1 MSSSS
6 KFHEKIPKSKGV
18 KVFGM
23 LLILSSL
30 LHIHKLVVDLDWYVD
45 SYSYMPP
52 WLIVLRYGFSWFQRM
67 IGILVGIGLLAQKEI
82 ARKLGI
88 LIGMFTI
95 LSVYWKHP
103 YPAFKLHA
111 QYLDDRFGYIF
122 SRLGFSQISFSSSSV
137 MILAIIMNSLG
148 DILFWCIFIYFF
160 TRSSVKKQFK
170 GLL

>member
-6 KFHEKIPKSKGV
+6 KFHKKIPQSKGV
-18 KVFGM
+18 TIFGM

-30 LHIHKLVVDLDWYVD
+30 MHIHKLVVDLEWYVD

-52 WLIVLRYGFSWFQRM
+52 WLIVLRYGFSWFQRAL
-67 IGILVGIGLLAQKEI
+67 GILVGIGLLAQKDI

-95 LSVYWKHP
+95 LTIYWKHP

-111 QYLDDRFGYIF
+111 QYLDQHFGYFF
-122 SRLGFSQISFSSSSV
+122 SRLGFPEISFSSSSV
-137 MILAIIMNSLG
+137 VVLALIMHILG
-148 DILFWCIFIYFF
+148 DVLFWCIFIYFF
-160 TRSSVKKQFK
+160 TRSSVKSQFK
-170 GLL
+170 KFP